1 MTFFES
7 NYKISVSNK
16 SMSDLIRTIVQN
28 YVENSNCFSIVAKNG
43 ISTDQFAIYRSDL
56 LFVKA
61 SLNIRETKLQIPEIL
76 GSISI
81 ARNLDY
87 YQNKICH
94 EVPSIPD
101 TNQIKVILQKLRV
114 LIIALFL
121 RLNKLMVEIKS
132 KYSNSSNKY
141 FLEWNKHSE
150 EVLIITS
157 TILVGYQQ
165 GKTETKI
172 LDTINRTLEYLGISM
187 SMINDEI
194 SNLY

>member
-1 MTFFES
+1 
-7 NYKISVSNK
+7 
-16 SMSDLIRTIVQN
+16 MSHLIHTIVQN
-28 YVENSNCFSIVAKNG
+28 YVENSNCFGIVAKDG

-61 SLNIRETKLQIPEIL
+61 SLNVRQTQLQIPAIL
-76 GSISI
+76 GSIST

-94 EVPSIPD
+94 EIPSIPD
-101 TNQIKVILQKLRV
+101 SDQIKVILQKLRV

-132 KYSNSSNKY
+132 KCSNSYNKY
-141 FLEWNKHSE
+141 FLEWNKHSK

-165 GKTETKI
+165 GKAESKT
-172 LDTINRTLEYLGISM
+172 LDTANRTLEYLGISM
-187 SMINDEI
+187 SMIDNEI
-194 SNLY
+194 SNMY